1 MSKSK
6 SKSVAF
12 VYPRLCIAYFL
23 QFAIWGSWAG
33 ALGGYAGRILEMPG
47 WQIGWLYAAIPLG
60 AVISPLFIGPI
71 ADRYFAAQKVVA
83 LLHFIGSLCLFACGA
98 LCITGNQS
106 FAVLMTLILLSGVC
120 FMPTI
125 ALVNS
130 IVFKHSKEGSAPY
143 VFVFGTIGW
152 IVVNL
157 FIAAFLGGADQP
169 HFFFAGGGAGL
180 LLALYSLTLPDT
192 PPKGASAAGGSDAL
206 GLGALKLFKD
216 FGFAFFVFCAFLAS
230 IPACNFFFPFQ
241 ETYLNQHGYPSPLAL
256 TTLNQFSELFFM
268 SLLPVA
274 IGVIGL
280 RWVLVLGIGAWSLR
294 YFVFMVPTFEFAVI
308 GLLLH
313 GFCYSFLY
321 VAAYMYADKK
331 APAELKASVQ
341 SLMAF
346 LLLGVGQVLGS
357 QLYGYMR
364 DLPQNAPKIAGISV
378 VRPLNEDEFKRYTN
392 KFVLPDG
399 TPENFWSNVKINDTV
414 AMPQWNDI
422 TMVDSAWRYLDLGK
436 TVTDFMNKNK
446 VQENELASDL
456 GSLLDTNKDN
466 KISSTELAAAP
477 EFLKIGSTEYS
488 KTDLEKT
495 FQKIAKETEKI
506 AGKTEGGDFEVARND
521 YLAVQ
526 AYYWKGILK
535 VPAIFIAVFFVLFLL
550 FGKDPDKGKKT
561 ADNR

>member
-1 MSKSK
+1 MSESK
-6 SKSVAF
+6 RAVFA
-12 VYPRLCIAYFL
+12 YPRLCVAYFL

-71 ADRYFAAQKVVA
+71 ADRYFAAQKVVS
-83 LLHFIGSLCLFACGA
+83 LLHFIGSLCLLACGA
-98 LCITGNQS
+98 LCVTGNQS
-106 FAVLMTLILLSGVC
+106 FAVLMTLILLSGIC

-152 IVVNL
+152 IVINL
-157 FIAAFLGGADQP
+157 FIAALLGGADQP
-169 HFFFAGGGAGL
+169 YFFFAGGGAGL

-192 PPKGASAAGGSDAL
+192 PPKGAPASGEQNSFLSDAL

-216 FGFAFFVFCAFLAS
+216 FGFAFFVLCAFLAS

-280 RWVLVLGIGAWSLR
+280 KWVLVLGIGAWSLR
-294 YFVFMVPTFEFAVI
+294 YFVFMVPTFEFAI
-308 GLLLH
+308 LGLLLH

-364 DLPQNAPKIAGISV
+364 DLPDNKPKIEGVAI
-378 VRPLNEDEFKRYTN
+378 VRNLNKNEITQYTN
-392 KFVLPDG
+392 ELVLPQETSED
-399 TPENFWSNVKINDTV
+399 FWSKVKKNDTL

-436 TVTDFMNKNK
+436 TVTDLLNKNK

-456 GSLLDTNKDN
+456 GSLLDANKDN
-466 KISSTELAAAP
+466 KISAEELAAAP
-477 EFLKIGSTEYS
+477 ELLKIGNTEYS
-488 KTDLEKT
+488 KSDLEKT
-495 FQKIAKETEKI
+495 FRKIAYKPE
-506 AGKTEGGDFEVARND
+506 GDFEIARKD

-526 AYYWKGILK
+526 AYNWQGILK
-535 VPAIFIAVFFVLFLL
+535 APAIFIAVFFALFLL
-550 FGKDPDKGKKT
+550 FGKDPDKGKKRV
-561 ADNR
+561 DRK

>member
-1 MSKSK
+1 MTESKSIM
-6 SKSVAF
+6 F

-83 LLHFIGSLCLFACGA
+83 LLHFIGSLCLLACGF
-98 LCITGNQS
+98 LCVAGNQS
-106 FAVLMTLILLSGVC
+106 FAILMTLILLSGVC

-169 HFFFAGGGAGL
+169 YFFFAGGGAGL
-180 LLALYSLTLPDT
+180 LLALYSLTLPNT
-192 PPKGASAAGGSDAL
+192 PPKGIAASDKQHNSLSDAL

-216 FGFAFFVFCAFLAS
+216 FGFAFFVICAFLAS

-241 ETYLNQHGYPSPLAL
+241 EPYLNQHGYPSPLAL

-268 SLLPVA
+268 SLLPLA

-280 RWVLVLGIGAWSLR
+280 KWVLVLGIGAWSLR
-294 YFVFMVPTFEFAVI
+294 YFVFMVPTFEFAI
-308 GLLLH
+308 LGLLLH

-357 QLYGYMR
+357 QLYGYIR
-364 DLPQNAPKIAGISV
+364 DLPQNAPRITKIEGS
-378 VRPLNEDEFKRYTN
+378 ET
-392 KFVLPDG
+392 VL
-399 TPENFWSNVKINDTV
+399 
-414 AMPQWNDI
+414 PQWNDI

-436 TVTDFMNKNK
+436 TVTDLLKNNE
-446 VQENELASDL
+446 VQENELVSDL

-466 KISSTELAAAP
+466 KISTTELAAAP
-477 EFLKIGSTEYS
+477 EKLLINGVEYV

-495 FQKIAKETEKI
+495 FRKIT
-506 AGKTEGGDFEVARND
+506 GKTEGDFEVARKD

-526 AYYWKGILK
+526 AYNWKGILQP
-535 VPAIFIAVFFVLFLL
+535 PAIFIAVFFVLFLL
-550 FGKDPDKGKKT
+550 FGKNPDKEKVVKS
-561 ADNR
+561 

>member
-1 MSKSK
+1 MSESKSIM
-6 SKSVAF
+6 F

-33 ALGGYAGRILEMPG
+33 ALGGYAGRVLDMPG

-71 ADRYFAAQKVVA
+71 ADRYFAAQKVVS
-83 LLHFIGSLCLFACGA
+83 LLHFIGSLCLLACGF

-169 HFFFAGGGAGL
+169 YFFFAGGGAGL
-180 LLALYSLTLPDT
+180 LLALYSLTLPNT
-192 PPKGASAAGGSDAL
+192 PPKGVPATGEQRSSLSDAL

-216 FGFAFFVFCAFLAS
+216 FGFAFFVICAFLAS

-241 ETYLNQHGYPSPLAL
+241 EPYLNQHGYPSPLAL

-268 SLLPVA
+268 SLLPLA

-280 RWVLVLGIGAWSLR
+280 KWVLVLGIGAWSLR
-294 YFVFMVPTFEFAVI
+294 YFVFMVPTFEFALL

-357 QLYGYMR
+357 QLYGFIR
-364 DLPQNAPKIAGISV
+364 DLPQNTPKITKIEGS
-378 VRPLNEDEFKRYTN
+378 ET
-392 KFVLPDG
+392 VL
-399 TPENFWSNVKINDTV
+399 
-414 AMPQWNDI
+414 PQWNDI
-422 TMVDSAWRYLDLGK
+422 TMVNSVWRYLDLGK
-436 TVTDFMNKNK
+436 TVTDLLNNSK
-446 VQENELASDL
+446 VQENELVSDL
-456 GSLLDTNKDN
+456 GSLLDTDKNN
-466 KISSTELAAAP
+466 EISAKELEAAP
-477 EFLKIGSTEYS
+477 KKLLIGGVEYS
-488 KTDLEKT
+488 KTDIEKT
-495 FQKIAKETEKI
+495 FRKIAE
-506 AGKTEGGDFEVARND
+506 KTEGDFTVTRKN

-526 AYYWKGILK
+526 AYNWKGILK
-535 VPAIFIAVFFVLFLL
+535 PPAIFIAVFFVLFLL
-550 FGKDPDKGKKT
+550 FGKNPDKGKQEQ
-561 ADNR
+561 N